1 MKRASPS
8 SSPDTK
14 MKKTKI
20 DSTDTPLTELEL
32 LKRDLVL
39 IKYMAGMWPSAD
51 LTDEKKIKEALKWL
65 LTSQVTCSIIVQ
77 KMSDDDKAKEL
88 AVLSSK
94 LREARNGVLD
104 LIK

>member
-14 MKKTKI
+14 TKKTKI

-39 IKYMAGMWPSAD
+39 IQYMAGMWPSAD
-51 LTDEKKIKEALKWL
+51 LTDEKKINEALKWMR
-65 LTSQVTCSIIVQ
+65 TSQITCYSIVQ
-77 KMSDDDKAKEL
+77 KMSDYDKAKEL

-94 LREARNGVLD
+94 LREARNSVID